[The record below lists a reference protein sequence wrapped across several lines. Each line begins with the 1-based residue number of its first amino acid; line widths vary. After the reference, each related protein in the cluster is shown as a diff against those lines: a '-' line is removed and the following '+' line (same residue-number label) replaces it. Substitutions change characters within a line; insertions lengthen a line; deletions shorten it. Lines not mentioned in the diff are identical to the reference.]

1 MKSPDAF
8 RTISEVADW
17 LDRPTH
23 VLRFW
28 ESKFPQIKPVKRA
41 GGRRYYRPQDM
52 LLLGGIKRLLHDDG
66 MTIKGVQKILREQ
79 GVAQVVALSHPL
91 DDEMAARAV
100 LDQARVAGSVDE
112 APMAVMADEIFQDV
126 DEYLFHD
133 TVETADGGRVLQFA
147 DLSARGSG
155 AAPAAPVKFAPEPSE
170 VTPPADLPAPAPV
183 AAKPASV
190 RDQPSLPFDPP
201 QAGADAAPL
210 AADPAPLP
218 VAPLPVAPLPVAD
231 LTSGGPAP
239 LAVGVLAQVARQ
251 ASPLSAANR
260 KALLPLV
267 QRLVPLARRMRAGFT
282 GQE

>member
-79 GVAQVVALSHPL
+79 GIAQVVALSHPL

-100 LDQARVAGSVDE
+100 LDQARVAVSIDE
-112 APMAVMADEIFQDV
+112 APMAVMTGEIYQDV

-147 DLSARGSG
+147 DLSGRGSG
-155 AAPAAPVKFAPEPSE
+155 SAPPAPVRFAPDPSE
-170 VTPPADLPAPAPV
+170 VTPPPADRPAPAQV
-183 AAKPASV
+183 DAKPATV
-190 RDQPSLPFDPP
+190 RDQPSLPFDLP

-210 AADPAPLP
+210 AADPAPVPATLVT
-218 VAPLPVAPLPVAD
+218 VAAPKG
-231 LTSGGPAP
+231 GGPPP
-239 LAVGVLAQVARQ
+239 LAVGVLAKVARQ
-251 ASPLSAANR
+251 AAPLSAASR
-260 KALLPLV
+260 AALLPLV
-267 QRLVPLARRMRAGFT
+267 QRLVPLARRMRAGFA